1 MNEHIVERPVGG
13 RILTPFFTL
22 LLVIIFSGAVLV
34 ICRLFLG
41 LGSVSAMND
50 GYAWG
55 IWKPLN
61 VVTFTG
67 IGVGAYA
74 MGLLT
79 YVFNR
84 WRYHSLL
91 RSTVVV
97 GAMAYTLGGTSV
109 LIDLGRWW
117 NLWVTFYPPLY
128 NLNSVLLEVAIC
140 VMAYCGVLWIE
151 LTPPVLEHAR
161 RMKFKP
167 ISRMAQTGLPYVRK
181 ALPIIIAI
189 ALLLPTMHQSSLG
202 GLYMITPTKLHPLW
216 YTHWISGLFYHLPD
230 HGLRLRCRRRKS
242 DEHELSP
249 QNGPAPP
256 LKDGP
261 GASHGHFGL
270 FHDQTDRLGNVCKLG
285 LILDFDFYS
294 MLFIF
299 ESALFLIPVIII
311 ARRKWRENRGLLFV
325 AGSFMVIAGAVYR
338 FDTYLIAYHQNTGW
352 IYFPSLGELLFSACL
367 AATGIAVY
375 MVMIKLFPILSGVR
389 ENLKHHEN
397 SCWYGYL
404 RKMTNEHYRNDR
416 PCIPH

>member
-67 IGVGAYA
+67 IGAGAYA

-216 YTHWISGLFYHLPD
+216 YTHWISGLFLLTCLTMGFGSVVVVENLTSMNYPRKMD
-230 HGLRLRCRRRKS
+230 QRL
-242 DEHELSP
+242 LSRMAP
-249 QNGPAPP
+249 VPAMVT
-256 LKDGP
+256 L
-261 GASHGHFGL
+261 AYF
-270 FHDQTDRLGNVCKLG
+270 TIRLIDLGMSGKLG

-397 SCWYGYL
+397 SL
-404 RKMTNEHYRNDR
+404 LVRLFKENDE
-416 PCIPH
+416 

>member
-1 MNEHIVERPVGG
+1 LSEHTLERPVGG
-13 RILTPFFTL
+13 RIFTPFFSL

-34 ICRLFLG
+34 VFRMFLG
-41 LGSVSAMND
+41 LGYVSSMND

-67 IGVGAYA
+67 IGAGAYA

-84 WRYHSLL
+84 WHYHPLL

-151 LTPPVLEHAR
+151 LTPPVLEHMR
-161 RMKFKP
+161 RMKYRP
-167 ISRMAQTGLPYVRK
+167 IARLAQIGLPYVKK
-181 ALPIIIAI
+181 ALPVVIAT

-202 GLYMITPTKLHPLW
+202 GLYMITPTKLNPLW
-216 YTHWISGLFYHLPD
+216 YTEWISGLFLLTCITMGFGSVVVVENLTSMNYPRKMD
-230 HGLRLRCRRRKS
+230 QRLLARM
-242 DEHELSP
+242 
-249 QNGPAPP
+249 APVSGMVT
-256 LKDGP
+256 LAYMGI
-261 GASHGHFGL
+261 
-270 FHDQTDRLGNVCKLG
+270 RLIDLAISGKLG
-285 LILDFDFYS
+285 LIANFDFYS
-294 MLFIF
+294 I
-299 ESALFLIPVIII
+299 LFLVESSLFLVPAIIVF
-311 ARRKWRENRGLLFV
+311 RKKWRKNRGLLFI
-325 AGSFMVIAGAVYR
+325 AACLMVFAGAMYR

-352 IYFPSLGELLFSACL
+352 VYFPSLGELLLSACL
-367 AATGIAVY
+367 ASTGIAVY

-389 ENLKHHEN
+389 ENLNHHEN
-397 SCWYGYL
+397 SL
-404 RKMTNEHYRNDR
+404 LVKLFMSKENDE
-416 PCIPH
+416 

>member
-1 MNEHIVERPVGG
+1 MSAHVIERPVGG
-13 RILTPFFTL
+13 RILTPFFSL

-67 IGVGAYA
+67 IGAGAYA

-84 WRYHSLL
+84 WHYHPLL

-151 LTPPVLEHAR
+151 LTPPVLEHASRLKYKPVARIAR
-161 RMKFKP
+161 R
-167 ISRMAQTGLPYVRK
+167 GLPIVRK
-181 ALPIIIAI
+181 VLPIVIAV

-216 YTHWISGLFYHLPD
+216 YTQWISGLFLLTCLTMGFGSVVVIENLTSMNYPRRMD
-230 HGLRLRCRRRKS
+230 HGLLSRMAPVPAMVTLAYFAIRLI
-242 DEHELSP
+242 DL
-249 QNGPAPP
+249 GI
-256 LKDGP
+256 
-261 GASHGHFGL
+261 HG
-270 FHDQTDRLGNVCKLG
+270 KLG
-285 LILDFDFYS
+285 LIFTFDFYS
-294 MLFIF
+294 ILFLI
-299 ESALFLIPVIII
+299 ESALFLIPVVLIL
-311 ARRKWRENRGLLFV
+311 RKKWRDNRGLLFV
-325 AGSFMVIAGAVYR
+325 AASLMIFAGTMYR
-338 FDTYLIAYHQNTGW
+338 FDTYLIAYHQSTGW
-352 IYFPSLGELLFSACL
+352 TYFPSLGELLFSACL

-375 MVMIKLFPILSGVR
+375 MVMVKLFPILSGVR
-389 ENLKHHEN
+389 ENLRHHEN
-397 SCWYGYL
+397 SL
-404 RKMTNEHYRNDR
+404 LVRLFKEPNE
-416 PCIPH
+416 

>member
-1 MNEHIVERPVGG
+1 VNEHIVERPVGG

-67 IGVGAYA
+67 IGAGAYA

-216 YTHWISGLFYHLPD
+216 YTHWISGLFLLTCLTMGFGSVVVVENLTSMNYPRKMD
-230 HGLRLRCRRRKS
+230 QRL
-242 DEHELSP
+242 LSRMAP
-249 QNGPAPP
+249 VPAMVT
-256 LKDGP
+256 L
-261 GASHGHFGL
+261 AYF
-270 FHDQTDRLGNVCKLG
+270 TIRLIDLGMSGKLG

-397 SCWYGYL
+397 SL
-404 RKMTNEHYRNDR
+404 LVRLFKENDE
-416 PCIPH
+416 